1 MNHKRGESNVPK
13 MKTCSW
19 IVSLTKKKNG
29 GGVKIEVLQLD
40 ISHNHICVCV
50 RLREGK
56 RWEEIWARCGY
67 TCAIHIGCYLA
78 RAIETFFW
86 RVWTIL
92 SQKGD
97 LSCCKPKQCLLAFVW
112 NLVLW
117 LHAFISNQRFRTP
130 LPYYSLRSGIS
141 FLAYTIFVKISSLV
155 ISYYYPP
162 PVCKSMSYIS
172 LIPFI
177 YSSQIICFLLMIS
190 LWPFSLHLV
199 LNTQSKD
206 EVILGYGE

>member
-19 IVSLTKKKNG
+19 IVSLTKKKRWWCQNRSVAIGYLSQSHLWMRASARRKKMG
-29 GGVKIEVLQLD
+29 GNLSTMWLYLCH
-40 ISHNHICVCV
+40 SYW
-50 RLREGK
+50 LLLS
-56 RWEEIWARCGY
+56 
-67 TCAIHIGCYLA
+67 TCH
-78 RAIETFFW
+78 RNFFW

-206 EVILGYGE
+206 EVILE

>member
-1 MNHKRGESNVPK
+1 MFLDSISH
-13 MKTCSW
+13 
-19 IVSLTKKKNG
+19 KKKNG

-206 EVILGYGE
+206 KVILR